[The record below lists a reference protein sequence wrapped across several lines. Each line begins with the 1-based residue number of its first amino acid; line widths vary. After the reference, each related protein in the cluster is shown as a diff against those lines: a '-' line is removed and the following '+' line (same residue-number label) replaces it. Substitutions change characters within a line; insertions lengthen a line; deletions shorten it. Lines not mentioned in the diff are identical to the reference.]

1 MEKKMIAII
10 AVIAV
15 AIVAIAAAAVAMG
28 GGGEKSGDYVYYDGN
43 GGTLGG
49 HTTYQTTETVCM
61 DNDLFTRDGYI
72 CTGYN
77 TKANGTGTAYSE
89 GANVMLGTKLYAQWK
104 VDDESVLSVGTQN
117 HHTDKYNLYLG
128 SSQASS
134 VNIDAG
140 GFGASYPLKAGDKIY
155 VQVAGSSGSV
165 GVDKA
170 KEQVTIN
177 VGDGYTYIL
186 TFTFSGAT
194 NLDYS
199 SSGMMAVISFDFT
212 QGQDVHVSYIQAQVE
227 N

>member
-28 GGGEKSGDYVYYDGN
+28 GGEKSKDYVYYDGN

-49 HTTYQTTETVCM
+49 QTTYQSTSTVCEE
-61 DNDLFTRDGYI
+61 NDLFTREGYI

-104 VDDESVLSVGTQN
+104 VDDESYLTVGTQN
-117 HHTDKYNLYLG
+117 HHPDKYNLYLG

-134 VNIDAG
+134 VNIDG
-140 GFGASYPLKAGDKIY
+140 GGIVASYPLKAGDKIY
-155 VQVAGSSGSV
+155 VQVAGSSGTV

-170 KEQVTIN
+170 KERVSIN
-177 VGDGYTYIL
+177 VGDGNTYLL
-186 TFTFSGAT
+186 TFSFSGVT
-194 NLDYS
+194 NLDYTA
-199 SSGMMAVISFDFT
+199 SGMMAVISFDFP
-212 QGQDVHVSYIQAQVE
+212 QGQDVHVSYIQAVVGE
-227 N
+227 